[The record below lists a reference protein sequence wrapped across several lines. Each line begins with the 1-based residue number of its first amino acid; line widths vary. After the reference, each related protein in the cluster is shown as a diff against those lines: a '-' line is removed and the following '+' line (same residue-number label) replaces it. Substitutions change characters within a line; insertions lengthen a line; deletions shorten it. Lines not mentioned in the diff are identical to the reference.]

1 MKNLLE
7 GTLRELYDGMRDR
20 YPQYCSCERCQAD
33 VLAMALN
40 QAKPRY
46 TGGTVQGIAITML
59 DLQAASTRASL
70 SVVLLD
76 AMRRVGANPNHD
88 AGRVLDH

>member
-20 YPQYCSCERCQAD
+20 YPQYCTCERCQAD

-40 QAKPRY
+40 QVRPRY
-46 TGGTVQGIAITML
+46 TGGTAQGMAITML
-59 DLQAASTRASL
+59 DLQASATRASL

-76 AMRRVGANPNHD
+76 AMRRVDSNPNHD
-88 AGRVLDH
+88 AGRILER